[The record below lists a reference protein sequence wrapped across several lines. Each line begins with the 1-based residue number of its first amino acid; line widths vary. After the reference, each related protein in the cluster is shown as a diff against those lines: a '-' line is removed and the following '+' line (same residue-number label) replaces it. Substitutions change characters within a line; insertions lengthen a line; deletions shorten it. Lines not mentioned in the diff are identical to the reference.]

1 MISNISLK
9 FLRKFVHFNDY
20 FYKYKFNESLKNYR
34 TEEFNVNAESIN
46 KTEKEFIRNNLTV
59 IITIRNRRN
68 TLPRIINYY
77 ADFPAKVIFLDST
90 KSAPYENQSQI
101 SPNIYSYVPDKSYI
115 EKIYECTL
123 KIKTKYSVV
132 ICDDDFLSSSCL
144 YECIK
149 YLDNNSNCVSVRGQ
163 EIALFDNFL
172 SYESIDYLLDLKAN
186 SNENK
191 PLERINK
198 ILLSNY
204 GMSPHSIMRNSD
216 QIRIQ
221 EFHLKYSQ
229 FNSIN
234 FYDVTLSLLLAFK
247 GNSKVLPT
255 FYMIRSSETKAKSFK
270 LSKEIINE
278 ISDWKPELS
287 FENDFL
293 KQDTTPLEKIA
304 NITRK
309 QLENIHSNCINRQI
323 KESLFMS
330 ILSKQKLAP
339 KHFPGLF
346 KYSIDKY
353 KIYFRYGS
361 GGNLIGASGWRSKFK
376 GGLNHD
382 ELVDIYPVLKPTSL
396 SSIRKMIKFVIDFP
410 L

>member
-1 MISNISLK
+1 MISKIAMKL
-9 FLRKFVHFNDY
+9 FRKIFYFKDY
-20 FYKYKFNESLKNYR
+20 FYKYKFNESLKKDF
-34 TEEFNVNAESIN
+34 TEEFNQNIADID
-46 KTEKEFIRNNLTV
+46 KIKKKFIQDNLTV

-90 KSAPYENQSQI
+90 KSGPYEHQSQI
-101 SPNIYSYVPDKSYI
+101 SSNIYSYVPDKNYI
-115 EKIYECTL
+115 KKIYECTL

-144 YECIK
+144 YEFIK
-149 YLDNNSNCVSVRGQ
+149 YLDNNSNCIAVRGQ

-186 SNENK
+186 SYQNK

-234 FYDVTLSLLLAFK
+234 FYDATLSLLLALN
-247 GNSKVLPT
+247 GNLKVLPT
-255 FYMIRSSETKAKSFK
+255 FYMIRSLETKAKSFK

-304 NITRK
+304 NINRK
-309 QLENIHSNCINRQI
+309 QLENIHSNCINRKI
-323 KESLFMS
+323 RESLFLS
-330 ILSKQKLAP
+330 ILSQQKLAP

-361 GGNLIGASGWRSKFK
+361 GGNLIGTSGWRSKFK

-382 ELVDIYPVLKPTSL
+382 ELADIYPVLKPTSL
-396 SSIRKMIKFVIDFP
+396 KSIRKMIKFVIDFP